1 MREGQSTLWRG
12 NSILAI
18 NLGLTYKPRDFEK
31 AIRGELPVLY
41 RVARQMVRSSDEAEE
56 LVQRTLVS
64 AFRGWERF
72 DGRKLRAWL
81 LRILTHE
88 NLARFRGPEAPASL
102 EDIEGLEPSRDDL
115 WDTVLNRDQVS
126 CILRNLE
133 KLEPHYRIVI
143 QLCDVEGMTYE
154 EVAEVIEVPIGT
166 VRSRLFRGRNQLREL
181 VLAEGGADYV

>member
-1 MREGQSTLWRG
+1 MREGQKTLWRG

-18 NLGLTYKPRDFEK
+18 NLGLTFKPRDFEK

-41 RVARQMVRSSDEAEE
+41 RVARQMVRSQDDAEE

-88 NLARFRGPEAPASL
+88 NLSRFRGPEAPVSL
-102 EDIEGLEPSRDDL
+102 DEIEGLEPSRDDL
-115 WDTVLNRDQVS
+115 WDTVLNRDQVA

-133 KLEPHYRIVI
+133 KIEPHYRIVI

-154 EVAEVIEVPIGT
+154 EVAEVIDVPIGT

-181 VLAEGGADYV
+181 VLSEGGADYV